1 MARRADGGKRAD
13 RGSRG
18 RIGDEP
24 DGRPALLRGGPVRT
38 GSGRGPRLL
47 FARGLAN
54 LAAAA
59 FEHLRARRADAGPDL
74 RFSDLEIEREAAA
87 AT

>member
-1 MARRADGGKRAD
+1 MKLDVPTAGSALTAEAAAVWRRA
-13 RGSRG
+13 
-18 RIGDEP
+18 
-24 DGRPALLRGGPVRT
+24 GRPSALLRGGPVRT

-59 FEHLRARRADAGPDL
+59 FEHLRAGGPMPAPTSASPIS
-74 RFSDLEIEREAAA
+74 RSSERAAA